1 MGTLRVLLDTQV
13 WLWMWGEPERI
24 RNEARTVIEDPA
36 TLLHV
41 SAVSAWEI
49 AAKHAVGRLRLPAT
63 AAEWLADPRHRR
75 DITETPITFA
85 HAIRA
90 GTLPAHH
97 RDPFDRML
105 VSQAQIESLV
115 LVSADPKLAAYDV
128 ETLRA

>member
-1 MGTLRVLLDTQV
+1 MRVLLDTHV

-36 TLLHV
+36 TELHV

-49 AAKHAVGRLRLPAT
+49 TTKFTAGRLKLPT
-63 AAEWLADPRHRR
+63 SAEAWLADPSHRR
-75 DITETPITFA
+75 DLTELPITFA

-90 GTLPAHH
+90 GTLPPHH

-105 VSQAQIESLV
+105 VAQAQVEGLVLLSADRRLDAYEVESLP
-115 LVSADPKLAAYDV
+115 A
-128 ETLRA
+128 

>member
-1 MGTLRVLLDTQV
+1 MGTLRVLLDTHV

-49 AAKHAVGRLRLPAT
+49 AAKHAVGRLRLPTA

-90 GTLPAHH
+90 GTLPPHH

-105 VSQAQIESLV
+105 VSQAQIENLV
-115 LVSADPKLAAYDV
+115 LVSADPKLAAYEV